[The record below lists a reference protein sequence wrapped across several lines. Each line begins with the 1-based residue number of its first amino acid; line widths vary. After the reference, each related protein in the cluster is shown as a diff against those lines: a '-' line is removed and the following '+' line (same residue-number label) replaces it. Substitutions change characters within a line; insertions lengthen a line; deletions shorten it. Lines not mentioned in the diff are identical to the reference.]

1 MKNTSRFGV
10 TIERLFL
17 LIVDLEPKYK
27 HLNTTIMSF
36 EQQAARIERLI
47 GLIDSSNT
55 GTAADLA
62 KKLCVSR
69 RTIFYDFE
77 FLKGKG
83 HQIFF
88 CYVSCSYRFEKNR
101 KIF

>member
-1 MKNTSRFGV
+1 
-10 TIERLFL
+10 
-17 LIVDLEPKYK
+17 
-27 HLNTTIMSF
+27 MSF

-47 GLIDSSNT
+47 GLIHSSNT
-55 GTAADLA
+55 GTAEELA

-88 CYVSCSYRFEKNR
+88 CYLDSSYCFKKNR
-101 KIF
+101 NNQ